1 VSWLGKFTTLPHLSI
16 EPNFSFSLAT
26 KSWKAISEMDDK
38 VLSSVGDLE
47 LADQGGGAI
56 PNSDVGGN
64 MTRDEGEMAFYGKKA
79 QLKVRVLNGLNVAMS
94 RD

>member
-1 VSWLGKFTTLPHLSI
+1 
-16 EPNFSFSLAT
+16 
-26 KSWKAISEMDDK
+26 MDDK
-38 VLSSVGDLE
+38 VLGSVGDLE
-47 LADQGGGAI
+47 LADQARGAI

-79 QLKVRVLNGLNVAMS
+79 QLKVRVLNGPNAAMS